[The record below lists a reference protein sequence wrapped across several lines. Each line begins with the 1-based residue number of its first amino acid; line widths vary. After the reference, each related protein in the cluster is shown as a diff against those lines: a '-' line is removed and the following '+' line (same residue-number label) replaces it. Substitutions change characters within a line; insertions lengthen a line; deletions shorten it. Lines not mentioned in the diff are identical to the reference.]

1 MDPTDEK
8 TTIPRSRSES
18 TTGETIFRR
27 RRRNPLRW
35 FRGGMG
41 SPAPGTQLLPV
52 LIQVFAGFSKLDGE
66 IVADDIDSSLG
77 FLRYD
82 YPEAVHS
89 ELQRMYQKALQEDHD
104 LNEVAAQL
112 ASKLSVEQKVLL
124 GIQLYLLISRARI
137 PKKQLVL
144 FYRFM
149 TNLGVATEAID
160 IVYQLNPDEPADSDP
175 QKEHHAESRL
185 EALHI
190 AGTTPADVVLPG
202 LGDKQRFSTFRYGT
216 LVLVKNT
223 GTAPIIVRGRQIG
236 SGEFSRIFDGQ
247 RVVAGEFVLNF
258 HDLNSY
264 FNAKKGVSS
273 TRLFLAVDS
282 SGTPFVERERTR
294 LSCLEVRFGL
304 GVHVRALDTS
314 QLTISGHSLSKG
326 ATAVVTLQDRVV
338 FADKSE
344 VTFAELQ
351 RRARDLGGRFD
362 LRTTKSE
369 YLVSN
374 NAELLQ
380 LGDILLS
387 PTTRGELLLRIR
399 CDYDSKS
406 GELEILKA
414 DRPVVVDGSPV
425 KERAHLRDGETIVL
439 GEGQYLRCYFGERII
454 EEERNIISHLEVSDV
469 SHFYGKEKALDGISL
484 SARRGEMV
492 CIIGPSGCGKSSLMR
507 VIAGHLKPKN
517 GKVLMNGL
525 PLYAKAD
532 ILQPFIS
539 FVPHEDAYDPLLT
552 VEENILLATRIRS
565 PHLRKAERE
574 KRVDS
579 KLVELGLSERRN
591 RLAGNMEDKTLSG
604 GERKRLNIAL
614 DMISVSDVFLFDE
627 PTSGLSSKDSEHV
640 LEIIRSLSFNKIVLV
655 TIHQPSARLFHLFH
669 KALLLDT
676 GGKPVFFGRPVE
688 MLEYF
693 REAYREEVLSV
704 QPSADDAVLQQ
715 PVETLAPDFIFD
727 VLETPLRDLGG
738 DIIYEE
744 DSRGHYAPARRFTPN
759 FWRDRFQ
766 AHRIIEE
773 VKATRIQPEH
783 ATDATG
789 TAGGRAPKPPRR
801 RLRDEATQCIG
812 LVKRAFLS
820 KLRNR
825 WNLTTTLL
833 EAPLLAVLI
842 ASVLRYSEDGEYTYL
857 SAFHLPT
864 YLFLN
869 LVCGMFFGLTNSSD
883 DIIRDRVILQ
893 RERNHRPRLVY
904 YILSK
909 VLSLGFFAAIQC
921 AVYLLIGNSILEV
934 RGTFWVHFAWMFL
947 TTMTGVISGILV
959 SSIVR
964 DGKTALNFV
973 PVVLVPQIILGGAL
987 IKYEE
992 MNRNLDL
999 AYTMKQWGEKDEEGN
1014 PLQDHSKL
1022 KVPLICE
1029 FMPLRWSYEGA
1040 ILSQQR
1046 MNPWARH
1053 LDRLQNDIDY
1063 YTNINRDGE
1072 LTEAQGEALD
1082 NAKTVRALI
1091 YGLEARS
1098 PEAVDRLMSSI
1109 MDDYRKGTFS
1119 SDDYDIS
1126 SKDENVTAEQLY
1138 ENKKTLLL
1146 TDQAEAERTDINSQD
1161 NPPNVFFGYRKRLL
1175 GRDISTLWLDF
1186 VVLIGIGTAGLTA
1199 LFFTLRHQLTKV

>member
-1 MDPTDEK
+1 
-8 TTIPRSRSES
+8 
-18 TTGETIFRR
+18 
-27 RRRNPLRW
+27 
-35 FRGGMG
+35 MG
-41 SPAPGTQLLPV
+41 SPTPGTQLLPV

-66 IVADDIDSSLG
+66 IVAEDIDSSLG

-89 ELQRMYQKALQEDHD
+89 ELQRLYKKALQEDQD
-104 LNEVAAQL
+104 LNKVAAQL
-112 ASKLSVEQKVLL
+112 AAQLTVEKKVLL
-124 GIQLYLLISRARI
+124 GIQLYLLISRASI
-137 PKKQLVL
+137 PKQQLVL

-160 IVYQLNPDEPADSDP
+160 IVYQLNPDQPADAETGKGRFS
-175 QKEHHAESRL
+175 ESRL
-185 EALHI
+185 ESLHI
-190 AGTTPADVVLPG
+190 SGAEPSDVVLPG
-202 LGDKQRFSTFRYGT
+202 LVETQRFSAFRYGT

-223 GTAPIIVRGRQIG
+223 GTAPLIVRGRQIG

-247 RVVAGEFVLNF
+247 RVVTGEYVLTYQDF
-258 HDLNSY
+258 SSY

-282 SGTPFVERERTR
+282 DGLPFVERERTR
-294 LSCLEVRFGL
+294 QSCLEVRFGL
-304 GVHVRALDTS
+304 RVHVRALDTS
-314 QLTISGHSLSKG
+314 QLLISGQRLEKG
-326 ATAVVTLQDRVV
+326 ATTIVTLQDRVI

-362 LRTTKSE
+362 LRTSKSE

-374 NAELLQ
+374 NPELLQ
-380 LGDILLS
+380 IGDILLS
-387 PTTRGELLLRIR
+387 PSTRGEVLLRIR

-406 GELEILKA
+406 GELDVLKT
-414 DRPVVVDGSPV
+414 DRPIVVDGSPV
-425 KERAHLRDGETIVL
+425 RDHALLRDGETIVL

-469 SHFYGKEKALDGISL
+469 SHYYGKEKALDSISL
-484 SARRGEMV
+484 SARRGEMI

-507 VIAGHLKPKN
+507 VMAGHLKPKE

-525 PLYAKAD
+525 PLYSKAD
-532 ILQPFIS
+532 VLQPFIS
-539 FVPHEDAYDPLLT
+539 LVPHEDAYDPLLT
-552 VEENILLATRIRS
+552 VEENITLATRIRS
-565 PHLRKAERE
+565 PHLRKAERD
-574 KRVDS
+574 KRVES

-640 LEIIRSLSFNKIVLV
+640 LEIIRTLAFNKIVLV
-655 TIHQPSARLFHLFH
+655 TIHQPSARLFHMFH

-693 REAYREEVLSV
+693 REAYREEIVSV
-704 QPSADDAVLQQ
+704 QPSADDSVLHQ
-715 PVETLAPDFIFD
+715 PVESLAPDFIFD

-738 DIIYEE
+738 DILYEE

-773 VKATRIQPEH
+773 VKATRIKPEH
-783 ATDATG
+783 ATDASG
-789 TAGGRAPKPPRR
+789 AGAAGRAPRPPRK
-801 RLRDEATQCIG
+801 RLRDEATQCIA
-812 LVKRAFLS
+812 LFKRAFLS

-833 EAPLLAVLI
+833 EAPLLAILI
-842 ASVLRYSEDGEYTYL
+842 SSVLRYSEDGGYTYL

-893 RERNHRPRLVY
+893 RERNHRPRLTY
-904 YILSK
+904 YILAK
-909 VLSLGFFAAIQC
+909 LLSLGLFAAIQC
-921 AVYLLIGNSILEV
+921 AIYLLIGNAVLEV
-934 RGTFWVHFAWMFL
+934 RGMFWMHFAWMFL
-947 TTMTGVISGILV
+947 TTMTGVISGMAI
-959 SSIVR
+959 SAIVR
-964 DGKTALNFV
+964 DGKTAFNFV
-973 PVVLVPQIILGGAL
+973 PVVLVPQIILGGSL

-992 MNRNLDL
+992 MNRDLDL
-999 AYTMKQWGEKDEEGN
+999 AYTMKQWVKKDADGN
-1014 PLQDHSKL
+1014 PMQDPSKL
-1022 KVPLICE
+1022 SVPLICE

-1046 MNPWARH
+1046 LNPWARN
-1053 LDRLQNDIDY
+1053 LELLQNDIDR
-1063 YTNINRDGE
+1063 YTEINRTGE
-1072 LTEAQGEALD
+1072 LTEDEGKALD
-1082 NAKTVRALI
+1082 NAKVVRALI

-1098 PEAVDRLMSSI
+1098 PEAVDRLMSAI
-1109 MDDYRKGTFS
+1109 MTDYRNGTFD
-1119 SDDYDIS
+1119 SDNFDIS
-1126 SKDENVTAEQLY
+1126 SSDENVTAEGLY
-1138 ENKKTLLL
+1138 ENKKILLL
-1146 TDQAEAERTDINSQD
+1146 TDQAEAERTDITSQG
-1161 NPPNVFFGYRKRLL
+1161 NPPNVFFGHRKRLF
-1175 GRDISTLWLDF
+1175 GVEISTLWLDF
-1186 VVLIGIGTAGLTA
+1186 AVLIGLGIAGLTI
-1199 LFFTLRHQLTKV
+1199 LFITLKRKLTSVK

>member
-1 MDPTDEK
+1 
-8 TTIPRSRSES
+8 
-18 TTGETIFRR
+18 
-27 RRRNPLRW
+27 
-35 FRGGMG
+35 MG
-41 SPAPGTQLLPV
+41 TQAPGTQLLPV

-66 IVADDIDSSLG
+66 LIAEDIDSSLG

-89 ELQRMYQKALQEDHD
+89 ELQRLYQKALQEDQD

-112 ASKLSVEQKVLL
+112 AAQLTVEQKVLL

-144 FYRFM
+144 YYRFM

-160 IVYQLNPDEPADSDP
+160 IVYQLNPDDP
-175 QKEHHAESRL
+175 EDAESEKARPAESRL
-185 EALHI
+185 ESLHI
-190 AGTTPADVVLPG
+190 GGEEPSDVVFPG
-202 LGDKQRFSTFRYGT
+202 LRLDQRFSAFRYGT

-223 GTAPIIVRGRQIG
+223 GKAPLIVRGRQISG
-236 SGEFSRIFDGQ
+236 GEFSRIFDGQ
-247 RVVAGEFVLNF
+247 RVVAGEFVLTFNDF
-258 HDLNSY
+258 NSY

-273 TRLFLAVDS
+273 TRLFLAVDAGGS
-282 SGTPFVERERTR
+282 PFVERERTR

-304 GVHVRALDTS
+304 RVHVRALDTS
-314 QLTISGHSLSKG
+314 QLAISGRPLEKG
-326 ATAVVTLQDRVV
+326 ETAVVSLQDKVV
-338 FADKSE
+338 FSDKSE

-374 NAELLQ
+374 NPELLQ
-380 LGDILLS
+380 VGDILLS

-414 DRPVVVDGSPV
+414 DRTIVVDGSPV
-425 KERAHLRDGETIVL
+425 KERAELRDGETIVL

-469 SHFYGKEKALDGISL
+469 SHYYGKEKALDSISI
-484 SARRGEMV
+484 SARRGEMI

-507 VIAGHLKPKN
+507 VMAGHLKPKS

-525 PLYAKAD
+525 PLYSKAA

-539 FVPHEDAYDPLLT
+539 LIPHEDAYDPLLT
-552 VEENILLATRIRS
+552 VEENIMLATRIRS
-565 PHLRKAERE
+565 PHLRKAERK

-579 KLVELGLSERRN
+579 KLVELGLSERRH

-640 LEIIRSLSFNKIVLV
+640 LEIIRSLAFNKIVLV

-693 REAYREEVLSV
+693 REAYREEILSV
-704 QPSADDAVLQQ
+704 QPSADDSVLDQ

-727 VLETPLRDLGG
+727 VLETPLRDLSG

-783 ATDATG
+783 ATDASG
-789 TAGGRAPKPPRR
+789 SRAAGRAPKPPRR
-801 RLRDEATQCIG
+801 TLRDEATQCIG
-812 LVKRAFLS
+812 LFKRAFLS
-820 KLRNR
+820 KLRNH

-842 ASVLRYSEDGEYTYL
+842 ASVLRYSEDSDYTYL

-883 DIIRDRVILQ
+883 DIIRDRVVLQ
-893 RERNHRPRLVY
+893 RERNHRPRLTY

-909 VLSLGFFAAIQC
+909 LLSLGFFAALQC
-921 AVYLLIGNSILEV
+921 AIYLLIGNSILEV
-934 RGTFWVHFAWMFL
+934 RGTFSVHFAWMFL
-947 TTMTGVISGILV
+947 TTMTGVITGMAI

-964 DGKTALNFV
+964 DGKTAFNFV
-973 PVVLVPQIILGGAL
+973 PVVLVPQIILGGSL
-987 IKYEE
+987 IKYDE
-992 MNRNLDL
+992 MNRDMDL
-999 AYTMKQWGEKDEEGN
+999 AYTMKQWVKKDADGN
-1014 PLQDHSKL
+1014 PLQDPSKL
-1022 KVPLICE
+1022 SVPFICE

-1046 MNPWARH
+1046 LNPWARN
-1053 LDRLQNDIDY
+1053 LEQLQRDIDR
-1063 YTNINRDGE
+1063 YTDINRSGD
-1072 LTEAQGEALD
+1072 LTEAEGKALD
-1082 NAKTVRALI
+1082 DAKIVRALI
-1091 YGLEARS
+1091 YGLEDRS
-1098 PEAVDRLMSSI
+1098 PMAVDRLMSSI
-1109 MDDYRKGTFS
+1109 MDAYHRGTFN
-1119 SDDYDIS
+1119 SDDFDITS
-1126 SKDENVTAEQLY
+1126 RDENFTAEGIY
-1138 ENKKTLLL
+1138 ENKKILLL
-1146 TDQAEAERTDINSQD
+1146 TDQAEAERTDITTQD
-1161 NPPNVFFGYRKRLL
+1161 NPPNVFFGHRKRFF
-1175 GRDISTLWLDF
+1175 GIDVSTLWLDF
-1186 VVLIGIGTAGLTA
+1186 FVLIALGIGGLTV
-1199 LFFTLRHQLTKV
+1199 LYVTLRRKLTRV